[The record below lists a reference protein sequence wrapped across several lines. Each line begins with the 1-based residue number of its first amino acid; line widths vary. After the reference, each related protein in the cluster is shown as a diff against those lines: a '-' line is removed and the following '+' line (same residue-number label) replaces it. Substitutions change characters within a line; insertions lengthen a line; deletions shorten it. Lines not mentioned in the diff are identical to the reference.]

1 VTVQEDVVTSHPAG
15 RTRLLTVSNRG
26 PVEFGYDEDGNL
38 VETPGA
44 GGLATALHVA
54 ADLYPTTWLSSP
66 LSETD
71 RAIAAGEIEHPG
83 LHSHFVLTDEE
94 QYDLFYGAFANETL
108 WPLQHALAWPDE
120 LPPER
125 RVRSWHDGY
134 IPVNQAFADAVVEEI
149 DAGGVRA
156 VMIHDYHFYLV
167 PRMVRSQRPDAYLQ
181 HFVHIPW
188 PHPKEWSRMDNR
200 TLRAMVDGLLGND
213 SLVFQTPNDAH
224 NFRLTAQFAL
234 GAEID
239 EESGFV
245 KHRDR
250 MTRVWSNGIS
260 VDPEEL
266 DEVAMTPEFSRYR
279 YLLRAAPGQK
289 MIMRVDRLDMTKNVV
304 RGFEAY
310 ERLLEDHA
318 ELRGRVMFLALLV
331 PTKVD
336 IPMYSRYQ
344 EEALAK
350 AQEINRRFGNL
361 HWKPVRI
368 MFEHNRVQALA
379 AMSLY
384 DVMLVNP
391 VADGMNLVA
400 KEGPVL
406 NTHNGVLVL
415 STAAGAYADLG
426 CGALGVD
433 PYDVEQTAE
442 ALYTAVTMPGVER
455 RERAESLRRAI
466 RGKDLKA
473 WFQAL
478 LNDIEANAPAEAG
491 STAA

>member
-1 VTVQEDVVTSHPAG
+1 MTSNPNAKK
-15 RTRLLTVSNRG
+15 RLLTVSNRG

-38 VETPGA
+38 KETPGA

-54 ADLYPTTWLSSP
+54 AELYPATWLSSP

-71 RAIAAGEIEHPG
+71 KAIASGEIECP
-83 LHSHFVLTDEE
+83 SDAPCHFVATDPE

-108 WPLQHALAWPDE
+108 WPLQHALPWPDE

-125 RVRSWHDGY
+125 RVLSWHEGY

-149 DAGGVRA
+149 DRGGVRA
-156 VMIHDYHFYLV
+156 VMVHDYHFYLV
-167 PRMVRSQRPDAYLQ
+167 PRMVRNQRPEAYLQ
-181 HFVHIPW
+181 HFIHIPW
-188 PHPKEWSRMDNR
+188 PHPKEWSRLDNR
-200 TLRAMVDGLLGND
+200 TLRAIVDGLLGND
-213 SLVFQTPNDAH
+213 SLVFQTPTDAH

-239 EESGFV
+239 EESGLV

-250 MTRVWSNGIS
+250 TTRVWSNGIS
-260 VDPEEL
+260 VDPGEL
-266 DEVAMTPEFSRYR
+266 DEIAMTPEFSRYR
-279 YLLRAAPGQK
+279 YLLRAAPGQR

-318 ELRGRVMFLALLV
+318 ELREHVMFLALLV
-331 PTKVD
+331 PTKMD
-336 IPMYSRYQ
+336 IPMYTRYQ

-350 AQEINRRFGNL
+350 AHAINKRFGNL

-368 MFEHNRVQALA
+368 LFEHNRVQALA

-415 STAAGAYADLG
+415 STTAGAYADLG
-426 CGALGVD
+426 CGALAVD

-442 ALYTAVTMPGVER
+442 ALYEAITMPPVDR
-455 RERAESLRRAI
+455 RERAEKLRRAI
-466 RGKDLKA
+466 RNKDLRA

-478 LNDIEANAPAEAG
+478 FNDIEANAPAEA
-491 STAA
+491 STTAA

>member
-1 VTVQEDVVTSHPAG
+1 MSEEDDLPAHPASKG
-15 RTRLLTVSNRG
+15 RLLTVSNRG

-38 VETPGA
+38 VQIPGT
-44 GGLATALHVA
+44 GGLATALGVA
-54 ADLYPTTWLSSP
+54 AQFYPTTWLSSP
-66 LSETD
+66 LSATD
-71 RAIAAGEIEHPG
+71 RAIALGEIQRADDM
-83 LHSHFVLTDEE
+83 HSRFIVTDPE
-94 QYDLFYGAFANETL
+94 QYELFYAAFANETL
-108 WPLQHALAWPDE
+108 WPLQHALPWPEE

-125 RVRSWHDGY
+125 RVRSWHEGY

-149 DAGGVRA
+149 DAGDVRA

-167 PRMVRSQRPDAYLQ
+167 PRMVRNQRPEAYLQ

-213 SLVFQTPNDAH
+213 SLVFQTPSDAR

-239 EESGFV
+239 EEGCMV
-245 KHRDR
+245 RHRDR
-250 MTRVWSNGIS
+250 TTRVWANGIS
-260 VDPEEL
+260 VDPAEL
-266 DEVAMTPEFSRYR
+266 DEIATTPEFSRYR
-279 YLLRAAPGQK
+279 YLLRAAPGQR

-310 ERLLEDHA
+310 ERLLEDHP
-318 ELRGRVMFLALLV
+318 ELRGKVMFLALLV
-331 PTKVD
+331 PTKGD

-344 EEALAK
+344 EEALSK
-350 AQEINRRFGNL
+350 AQAINRRFGNL
-361 HWKPVRI
+361 HWKPIRLL
-368 MFEHNRVQALA
+368 FEHNRVQALA

-415 STAAGAYADLG
+415 STRAGAYADLG
-426 CGALGVD
+426 CGAIGVD
-433 PYDVEQTAE
+433 PYDVDQTTE
-442 ALYTAVTMPGVER
+442 ALYEALTMPAVER
-455 RERAESLRRAI
+455 RERADKLRRAI
-466 RGKDLKA
+466 RNKDLRA

-478 LNDIEANAPAEAG
+478 FADIEANAPA
-491 STAA
+491 TADTSAA